1 MSDWFAVVMIA
12 SEWAALAAIVNPM
25 GEFTLNDDCAYIA
38 RKQTSIID
46 ERTTRHPGYVIS
58 QQKRKRIEEIF
69 GWLKNRCWP
78 ALDSPPRT
86 GPGRLV
92 AAEELPVVVIG
103 DGNQRTAAM
112 SGCHAEIATS
122 QRPGAPRST
131 KSAAIRVAG

>member
-78 ALDSPPRT
+78 AL
-86 GPGRLV
+86 PGSAAKSDAAVFLLRRR
-92 AAEELPVVVIG
+92 AAEY
-103 DGNQRTAAM
+103 
-112 SGCHAEIATS
+112 
-122 QRPGAPRST
+122 
-131 KSAAIRVAG
+131 